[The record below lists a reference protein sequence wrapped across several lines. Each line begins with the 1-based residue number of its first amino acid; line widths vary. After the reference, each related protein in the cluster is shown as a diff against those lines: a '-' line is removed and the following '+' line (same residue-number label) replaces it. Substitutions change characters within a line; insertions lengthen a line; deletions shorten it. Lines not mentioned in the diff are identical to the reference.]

1 MLCCLSAFSLP
12 AARPLARPLSLSLS
26 LSLLAMSRTTRAL
39 QFSLLYAAM
48 CPLGVSPGVSTLAFL
63 QIP

>member
-1 MLCCLSAFSLP
+1 VYVVLPERFFSAR
-12 AARPLARPLSLSLS
+12 RPPTRSLSLS